1 MNEINKEM
9 GICTRPIRND
19 HLIDSGAYAFLLGG
33 QNDKMS
39 PMVTVNNSRNG
50 TLSER

>member
-1 MNEINKEM
+1 M

-19 HLIDSGAYAFLLGG
+19 HLIDSGAYAFLLDLVRST
-33 QNDKMS
+33 NDKMS
-39 PMVTVNNSRNG
+39 PMVTENNSRKR